1 MGRLHVAFTDQSSF
15 DVRCEWGPRGVAAL
29 ADCRTFIVVDVLS
42 FCTCVAIAAERDVT
56 ILPYPAREAGAAAF
70 AERYRALLAG
80 PRGTRYSLS
89 PSSVIVAPRGT
100 RLVLPS
106 PNGAAIALEARS
118 HGHVLAGCLRN
129 RSSVCARAAALGGP
143 FGIIPAGELWHDGTL
158 RPALEDLLGAGAI
171 GAMLRG
177 TRSPEAAAAI
187 AAFESVSNGLL
198 DVLLSCSS
206 GRELVER
213 GFAEDVRLA
222 AEIDADT
229 VAPELV
235 DAEFL
240 ALRGKAPPNQGGS
253 YL

>member
-1 MGRLHVAFTDQSSF
+1 VTFTDQGSF

-29 ADCRTFIVVDVLS
+29 ADCRTFLIVDVLS
-42 FCTCVAIAAERDVT
+42 FCTCVAMAAERGIT
-56 ILPYPAREAGAAAF
+56 ILPYPARVAGAAEF
-70 AERYRALLAG
+70 AEHQRALLAG
-80 PRGTRYSLS
+80 PRGAGYSLS
-89 PSSVIVAPRGT
+89 PSSLTGAPPGT

-106 PNGAAIALEARS
+106 PNGAAISLEAGP

-143 FGIIPAGELWHDGTL
+143 FGIIPAGEHWDDGTL
-158 RPALEDLLGAGAI
+158 RPSLEDLLGAGAI
-171 GAMLRG
+171 GAMLPG

-187 AAFESVSNGLL
+187 SIFESVSSRLL
-198 DVLLSCSS
+198 EALLSCSS

-213 GFAEDVRLA
+213 GFTEDVHLA
-222 AEIDADT
+222 AELDADG

-240 ALRGKAPPNQGGS
+240 PRERLT
-253 YL
+253 